1 MDRIGYV
8 TRVTK
13 ETQIEVEINLD
24 GGEVNVS
31 TGIGFFDHMLNAFA
45 HHAGFGLNVTTEGD
59 LIVDCHHSIEDT
71 GIAIGMAL
79 KQALGDKGGILRF
92 GSAYI
97 PMDESLSFCAVDVSG
112 RPYLVFKGEFPQE
125 RVGDFDTCM
134 TEEFFKALS
143 DNAGITLHLR
153 NEYGKNSHHMIESIF
168 KAFAYAMKTAVKDNG
183 TGELIS
189 TKGVL

>member
-59 LIVDCHHSIEDT
+59 LIVDCHHSVEDT

-79 KQALGDKGGILRF
+79 KQALGDKAGILRF

-112 RPYLVFKGEFPQE
+112 RPYLVFKAEFPQE

-143 DNAGITLHLR
+143 DNAGITLHLK

-168 KAFAYAMKTAVKDNG
+168 KAFAYAMKTATRDNG
-183 TGELIS
+183 TGEVIS

>member
-45 HHAGFGLNVTTEGD
+45 HHAGFGLKVTTEGD

-183 TGELIS
+183 TGEVIS

>member
-92 GSAYI
+92 GSSYI

-143 DNAGITLHLR
+143 DNAGITLHIK

-183 TGELIS
+183 TGEVIS

>member
-1 MDRIGYV
+1 MNRIGYV

-13 ETQIEVEINLD
+13 ETQIEVELNLD
-24 GGEVNVS
+24 GGAVDIS

-45 HHAGFGLNVTTEGD
+45 HHAGFGLTVTTEGD

-79 KQALGDKGGILRF
+79 KQALGDKAGILRF
-92 GSAYI
+92 GSAFI

-112 RPYLVFKGEFPQE
+112 RPYLVFSGDFPQE

-143 DNAGITLHLR
+143 DNAGITLHIR
-153 NEYGKNSHHMIESIF
+153 NEYGKNSHHMIESMF

-183 TGELIS
+183 TGEVVS

>member
-143 DNAGITLHLR
+143 DNAGITLHIK

-168 KAFAYAMKTAVKDNG
+168 KAFAYAMKTAVKNNG

>member
-143 DNAGITLHLR
+143 DNAGITLHIK

>member
-79 KQALGDKGGILRF
+79 KQALGDKAGILRF

>member
-143 DNAGITLHLR
+143 DNAGITLHIK

-183 TGELIS
+183 TGEVIS

>member
-92 GSAYI
+92 GSSYI

-143 DNAGITLHLR
+143 DNAGITLHIK

>member
-112 RPYLVFKGEFPQE
+112 RPYLVFRGEFPQE

-143 DNAGITLHLR
+143 DNAGITLHIK